1 MRTSSRSNAA
11 TPPSE
16 RKQRMTTIKSILVPV
31 DFSGASANA
40 LEMAIDMAQAFDA
53 ELTLL
58 HAWELPVYP
67 YMEFMLSSSE
77 LSSAIERGATQR
89 LESTLQAVR
98 ARVPRSKSKLMM
110 GVVWQKIIE
119 AIDELKPEL
128 VIMGTHGRH
137 GLSHALLGSVA
148 EKIVRL
154 SPVPV
159 LTTRAP

>member
-1 MRTSSRSNAA
+1 MKG
-11 TPPSE
+11 
-16 RKQRMTTIKSILVPV
+16 KQRVTIIKSILVPV
-31 DFSGASANA
+31 DFSAASANA
-40 LEMAIDMAQAFDA
+40 LEIAIGMAQAFDA
-53 ELTLL
+53 ELILL

-89 LESTLQAVR
+89 LESTLQAVQ

-137 GLSHALLGSVA
+137 GVSHALLGSVA

-159 LTTRAP
+159 LTARAP

>member
-1 MRTSSRSNAA
+1 
-11 TPPSE
+11 
-16 RKQRMTTIKSILVPV
+16 MTIIKSILVPV
-31 DFSGASANA
+31 DFSAASANA
-40 LEMAIDMAQAFDA
+40 LEIAIGMAQSFDA

-77 LSSAIERGATQR
+77 LSLAIERGATQR
-89 LESTLQAVR
+89 LESTLQTVR

>member
-1 MRTSSRSNAA
+1 
-11 TPPSE
+11 
-16 RKQRMTTIKSILVPV
+16 MTIIKNILVPV
-31 DFSGASANA
+31 DFSAASSNA
-40 LEMAIDMAQAFDA
+40 LEIAIGMAQAFDA

-67 YMEFMLSSSE
+67 YMEFLLSSSE

-98 ARVPRSKSKLMM
+98 ARVPRSRSQLMM

-119 AIDELKPEL
+119 AIDELKPDL

-137 GLSHALLGSVA
+137 GVSHALLGSVA

-159 LTTRAP
+159 LTARVP

>member
-1 MRTSSRSNAA
+1 
-11 TPPSE
+11 
-16 RKQRMTTIKSILVPV
+16 MTIIKSILVPI

-89 LESTLQAVR
+89 LESTLQTVR

-119 AIDELKPEL
+119 AIDELKPDL
-128 VIMGTHGRH
+128 VVMGTHGRH
-137 GLSHALLGSVA
+137 GVSHALLGSVA